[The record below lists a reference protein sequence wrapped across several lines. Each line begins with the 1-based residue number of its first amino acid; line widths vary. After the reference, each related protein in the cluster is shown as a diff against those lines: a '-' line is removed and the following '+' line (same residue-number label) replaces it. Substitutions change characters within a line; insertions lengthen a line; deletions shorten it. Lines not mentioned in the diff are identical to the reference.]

1 MEMLKYMHMIRPGAK
16 RSSLGWNLYDEQY
29 RLRKAWS
36 KVDYELWFLYMGNGT
51 GPQMGAT
58 SVATNS
64 NSVLKCYE
72 YNF

>member
-1 MEMLKYMHMIRPGAK
+1 M
-16 RSSLGWNLYDEQY
+16 
-29 RLRKAWS
+29 
-36 KVDYELWFLYMGNGT
+36 VLWFLYMGNGT